1 MGNNGIRKPQPTQK
15 DKGSSLSRLSDEMK
29 QQQRGGGE
37 HLGLNAATGKVMVSA
52 ME

>member
-1 MGNNGIRKPQPTQK
+1 MAFESPQPTQT

-29 QQQRGGGE
+29 QQQRAGGVN
-37 HLGLNAATGKVMVSA
+37 LGLNAATGKLMVSA